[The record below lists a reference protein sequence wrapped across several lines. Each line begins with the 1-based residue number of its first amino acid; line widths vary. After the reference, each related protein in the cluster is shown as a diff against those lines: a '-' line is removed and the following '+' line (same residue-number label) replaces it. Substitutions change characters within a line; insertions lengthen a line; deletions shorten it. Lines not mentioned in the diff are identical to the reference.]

1 MLTAA
6 PAEETLEELLLVLEL
21 LEELAA
27 STADKAAKERT
38 IVENCIFVI
47 VNVLY
52 D

>member
-6 PAEETLEELLLVLEL
+6 PAEETLEEELVFEL

-52 D
+52 N

>member
-1 MLTAA
+1 VLTAA
-6 PAEETLEELLLVLEL
+6 PAEETLEELVFEL